1 MTSLKHRLP
10 DTLRTERLV
19 LTPPTMAHAP
29 AIARYCNTMAVHQW
43 MSRLPFPYSEK
54 DARFF
59 IEEIVPSDDE
69 LCYGLLV
76 GAELIGVIG
85 LSFAQG
91 DDPVLGYWLG
101 EPHWGR
107 GYASEAGRAVVAA
120 ARAAGIPAL
129 ASRALSHN
137 ARSLHVL
144 GKLGFVK
151 THKGPEPIG
160 PHAGT
165 EATFVRLDLSR

>member
-10 DTLRTERLV
+10 ADLRTERLV
-19 LTPPTMAHAP
+19 LTAPTMAHAP
-29 AIARYCNTMAVHQW
+29 AIARHCNNHAVHQW
-43 MSRLPFPYSEK
+43 MSRLPFPYSEE

-59 IEEIVPSDDE
+59 VEEIVPGDDE
-69 LCYGLLV
+69 LCYALLV
-76 GAELIGVIG
+76 NDELVGVIG

-91 DDPVLGYWLG
+91 EDPVLGYWLG
-101 EPHWGR
+101 EPHWGN

-120 ARAAGIPAL
+120 ARTAGIAAL

-137 ARSLHVL
+137 TRSLHVL
-144 GKLGFVK
+144 GKLGFME